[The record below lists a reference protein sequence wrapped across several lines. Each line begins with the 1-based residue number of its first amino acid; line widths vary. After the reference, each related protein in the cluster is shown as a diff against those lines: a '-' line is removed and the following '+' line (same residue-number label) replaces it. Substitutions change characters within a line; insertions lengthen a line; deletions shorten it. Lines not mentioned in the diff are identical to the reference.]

1 MIPLG
6 FFGMWLFGWFV
17 VEVARGFQKDETEAL
32 KRSPAWQKHRENFE
46 KIDEI
51 LRIVRGNGVA
61 SGGAG
66 IGNGGVEVQ
75 DYRKFPLSQ
84 KPGSFVSDMDA
95 ERWEK

>member
-1 MIPLG
+1 MMIPLG

-51 LRIVRGNGVA
+51 LRIVRGFGVA
-61 SGGAG
+61 SGSAG
-66 IGNGGVEVQ
+66 LGNGGMAVQ
-75 DYRKFPLSQ
+75 GNGKLSLLP
-84 KPGSFVSDMDA
+84 KPGSKRSLG
-95 ERWEK
+95 K